1 MSLPLSAEGVSQPP
15 PLPSLTW
22 EQLANSAQDRPAI
35 ILGKGPS
42 LDLWLQSPSLPV
54 SAAGVSESSP
64 IIIGINHAAQLT
76 PCHFGVTTHPENVE
90 YADIPTQWLVSLPY
104 PRTMADSHWIKPA
117 YAAHW
122 FLHTHGLQLLEQ
134 TREQIADLHS
144 LWNQSCSAHPA
155 LHFAWYLGCTSVLF
169 VGLDGTTTYA
179 QAVAQT
185 KTKPVKGGGLQYA
198 GNRAD
203 TETGA
208 RILFGDRWSH
218 WGPP

>member
-1 MSLPLSAEGVSQPP
+1 MMRSP

-22 EQLANSAQDRPAI
+22 EQLANATPGRQAVI
-35 ILGKGPS
+35 IGKGPS
-42 LDLWLQSPSLPV
+42 LDTWL
-54 SAAGVSESSP
+54 AAGSPLPTANSEP
-64 IIIGINHAAQLT
+64 IIIGINHACQIT

-169 VGLDGTTTYA
+169 IGLDGTTTYA

-218 WGPP
+218 WGPT